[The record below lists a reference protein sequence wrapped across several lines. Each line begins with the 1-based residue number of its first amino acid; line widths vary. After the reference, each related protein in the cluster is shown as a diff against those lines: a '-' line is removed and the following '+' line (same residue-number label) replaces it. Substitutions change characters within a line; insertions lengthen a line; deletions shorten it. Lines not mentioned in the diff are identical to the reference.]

1 LEILGRKKRPEWT
14 CIAEREFDGDI
25 VITDPC
31 YIRYNGKPIDWGSH
45 EERIKEAGLCNRTY
59 YGDWGCTVFAA
70 MGPVGH
76 SYDKSAKIGEF
87 CADSGMVCVLD
98 IRDAMRI
105 CPDIDKWI
113 VEHDWWATVIRGF
126 KGKVRLM
133 TLTTKRWMNTD
144 RMTEDE
150 KNSLG
155 IKGRR
160 MYYDDTEL
168 RVRGDGMKDGNTFCF
183 ESYQTSL

>member
-1 LEILGRKKRPEWT
+1 MGNLKKKKRPEWT

-31 YIRYNGKPIDWGSH
+31 YIRENGKRIDWGSH
-45 EERIKEAGLCNRTY
+45 EAMMKDVGLCNRTY

-87 CADSGMVCVLD
+87 CADAGMVCVLD
-98 IRDAMRI
+98 MRDARRM

-113 VEHDWWATVIRGF
+113 AEHYWCATVISGF

-133 TLTTKRWMNTD
+133 TMTTKRWMKD
-144 RMTEDE
+144 LKDPKKR
-150 KNSLG
+150 
-155 IKGRR
+155 IV
-160 MYYDDTEL
+160 YDDVEL
-168 RVRGDGMKDGNTFCF
+168 RVRGDGMKDGDTFCF

>member
-1 LEILGRKKRPEWT
+1 MGNLRKKKRPEWT

-31 YIRYNGKPIDWGSH
+31 YIRYSGKPIDWHSH
-45 EERIKEAGLCNRTY
+45 EERMKEVGLCNETY

-76 SYDKSAKIGEF
+76 SYDESAKIGEF
-87 CADSGMVCVLD
+87 CADAGMVCVLD
-98 IRDAMRI
+98 MRDAMRI

-113 VEHDWWATVIRGF
+113 VEHDWCATVIRGF

-133 TLTTKRWMNTD
+133 TMTKKRWMKD
-144 RMTEDE
+144 LKDKR
-150 KNSLG
+150 KR
-155 IKGRR
+155 IV
-160 MYYDDTEL
+160 YDDVEL

>member
-1 LEILGRKKRPEWT
+1 MGNLKKKKRPEWT

-59 YGDWGCTVFAA
+59 YGDWGCTVFEA

-76 SYDKSAKIGEF
+76 SYDKSDRIGEF
-87 CADSGMVCVLD
+87 CADAGMVCVLD
-98 IRDAMRI
+98 MRDAIRI

-113 VEHDWWATVIRGF
+113 VEHDWCATVIRGF

-133 TLTTKRWMNTD
+133 TLTTKRWMKD
-144 RMTEDE
+144 LKDPR
-150 KNSLG
+150 KR
-155 IKGRR
+155 IV
-160 MYYDDTEL
+160 YDDVEL

>member
-1 LEILGRKKRPEWT
+1 MGNLKKRKRPQWA
-14 CIAEREFDGDI
+14 CIAEKEFDGDI

-31 YIRYNGKPIDWGSH
+31 YIRENGTRIDWDSH
-45 EERIKEAGLCNRTY
+45 EARMKDVGLCNRTY

-76 SYDKSAKIGEF
+76 SYYKSAKIGEF
-87 CADSGMVCVLD
+87 CADAGMVCVLD
-98 IRDAMRI
+98 MRDARRM

-113 VEHDWWATVIRGF
+113 AEHDWCATVIRGF

-133 TLTTKRWMNTD
+133 TMTTKRWMKD
-144 RMTEDE
+144 WKDICQR
-150 KNSLG
+150 KR
-155 IKGRR
+155 IV
-160 MYYDDTEL
+160 YDDVEL